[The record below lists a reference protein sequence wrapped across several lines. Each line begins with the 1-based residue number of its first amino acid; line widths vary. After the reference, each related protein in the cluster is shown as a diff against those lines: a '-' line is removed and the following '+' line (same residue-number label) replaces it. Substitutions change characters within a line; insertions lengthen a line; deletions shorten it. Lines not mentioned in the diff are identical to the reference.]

1 MASLKAVLIP
11 LVCGLVCVGL
21 GAINLWL
28 GILSLPIMYSLSKD
42 LSR

>member
-1 MASLKAVLIP
+1 MKAAAIT

-28 GILSLPIMYSLSKD
+28 GILAVPIFLGLAQSLRTK
-42 LSR
+42 

>member
-1 MASLKAVLIP
+1 MKAAAIT

-28 GILSLPIMYSLSKD
+28 GILSLPVMLGLASSLRTK
-42 LSR
+42 